1 MDKNKHKDKR
11 RARRRAEIRHRVIG
25 TPERPRLSVYKSLNH
40 FYAQVID
47 DLAGKTLAAASSR
60 VSKKSGGGAVTA
72 KTGNA
77 AAAASVGTKLAEKA
91 KAAGVTKVVFDRGGF
106 KFHGRVK
113 AFADAAR
120 KGGLQF

>member
-60 VSKKSGGGAVTA
+60 VGKKSGGGAAAA